1 MGGCKLRNQPMV
13 LVIIFS
19 ILLLLGW
26 AVKHYYFSAAPT
38 PTAEPAR
45 ARPEEALVPPVN
57 KEQGHSNPEPVVSDT
72 SLPKPKA
79 ETMESQH
86 IPVKKFDITDNNPP
100 NLSNHTY
107 TIQKEEK
114 KSFELMPGVNVR
126 KGVVH
131 VEIDEENKKWIEI
144 KRNPSDSNND
154 YQIMLK
160 KKF

>member
-1 MGGCKLRNQPMV
+1 MV

-38 PTAEPAR
+38 PEPAR
-45 ARPEEALVPPVN
+45 ARPEEVLVLPVN
-57 KEQGHSNPEPVVSDT
+57 REQGQSKPEPAASDT

-79 ETMESQH
+79 ETIESQH

-114 KSFELMPGVNVR
+114 KSFELMPGVNLR